1 MKTRVYLVRSAS
13 RRVRGR
19 GRTTSVV
26 ADVEWRYWVNVLGV
40 YRDARRD
47 GATQATARALIYFTL
62 RAVEA
67 S

>member
-1 MKTRVYLVRSAS
+1 
-13 RRVRGR
+13 VRGR